1 MTALRQSI
9 IAELES
15 VPEDKLH
22 VIMQFI
28 DTLTDES
35 GVGKKSYNLEQF
47 VMSPTERGQDAD
59 AYVRWLRDN
68 DRRCYQYR

>member
-9 IAELES
+9 IAELEK

-28 DTLTDES
+28 DTLTDEA
-35 GVGKKSYNLEQF
+35 GAICYAAYRTRTGCRCLCKGAKKQ
-47 VMSPTERGQDAD
+47 
-59 AYVRWLRDN
+59 
-68 DRRCYQYR
+68 

>member
-9 IAELES
+9 IAELER

-28 DTLTDES
+28 DTLTDEA
-35 GVGKKSYNLEQF
+35 GGEKKRYNLEQF
-47 VMSPTERGQDAD
+47 VMPPTERGQDAD
-59 AYVRWLRDN
+59 AYVRGLRNN
-68 DRRCYQYR
+68 DRL